1 LKGVDDDVRCF
12 ACTRPA
18 QRLTDCERGASV
30 RESDFDYGVSIVRDQ
45 YVTQIVAIFSR
56 QCDTFEISFKRPA
69 ALGSNRMMLGADGGD
84 AVTLWSHCVKQMQ

>member
-1 LKGVDDDVRCF
+1 MFRLHHSSTAPRRLRARSFRTRVRF
-12 ACTRPA
+12 R
-18 QRLTDCERGASV
+18 
-30 RESDFDYGVSIVRDQ
+30 YGVSIVRDQ